1 MSRLEVKVDKFA
13 DVLRSI
19 NLLVAQQVLVGVP
32 DSTTERRDEKGPMNN
47 ATLGYIHEF
56 GSPAANIPARPFLIP
71 GVEKAQDMI
80 ESRFK
85 KAAQAALNGDA
96 QKVEA
101 NLMAAGQKTAESAK
115 DVIQSGD
122 FAPLKPATIAAR
134 RNSRN
139 TASQRDA
146 EVLYAGLLAQGIESD
161 DAQALA
167 GIKPLINTG
176 QLRDSITYVLR
187 KAK

>member
-32 DSTTERRDEKGPMNN
+32 DSTTERQAEKGPMNN

-71 GVEKAQDMI
+71 GVQGAEDAI
-80 ESRFK
+80 EARFK
-85 KAAQAALNGDA
+85 KAAQAALSGDG

-101 NLMAAGQKTAESAK
+101 QLMSAGMETADAVREK
-115 DVIQSGD
+115 ILEGD
-122 FAPLKPATIAAR
+122 FAPLSPSTIAQR
-134 RNSRN
+134 SRSRN
-139 TASQRDA
+139 TKSQR
-146 EVLYAGLLAQGIESD
+146 ESEMLYAGLLAQGIDAGE
-161 DAQALA
+161 AQALA
-167 GIKPLINTG
+167 GIRPLIITT
-176 QLRDSITYVLR
+176 QLQKSITFVLR
-187 KAK
+187 KGK